1 MTSLKIISAV
11 LVLAAFAASP
21 ASAWEAVSEPGAF
34 SFYHPNADVLNV
46 GPSPGAS
53 NAMGAMMGGS
63 VAGMHM
69 SVRRHGT
76 RRY

>member
-1 MTSLKIISAV
+1 M
-11 LVLAAFAASP
+11 LAAFAASP

-53 NAMGAMMGGS
+53 NAMGSMMLRGGP